1 MTNSDKDRLPVG
13 RLSPERQPA
22 SIDLAD
28 RVRQLSADLGLGGA
42 DYELIQVSS
51 NTVFENPKDRV
62 VARVA
67 SDHVRTWGIAARLA
81 ECQQLAEAG
90 APFLIPLRSEVFQ
103 LPGGDR
109 TTFWPLAVHDLDPNG
124 HDLAALA
131 TATHQVEPPMSL
143 NEWRPQMRRPGQLAS
158 LAAGL
163 REGLPPAFG
172 DQLRDIYDR
181 RLQELVLYWQQLDP
195 ATTLIHGD
203 FSPSNVVRL
212 DGELLMCDPDNLCR
226 GPVEAD
232 LAKIKLDC
240 QALDPV
246 SWDQFLASYQLDYD
260 AELLDK
266 VFRVNEVGALM
277 WSTDL
282 WQSRPAVRSGFE
294 DRLSSLEQEGPDQL
308 PETATPAQVLAET
321 QSTAD
326 YLAAELIESIRQLR
340 TDRPH
345 PGMIDNTLV
354 TNQEGS
360 RSVNRLAVVELAGA
374 QNLLIRPFDP
384 ADIGVIAAAILANQQ
399 PGWQLAEEGTS
410 LNLTI
415 PPTDERK
422 QQLVAHLR
430 NYHQASLS
438 QLRRQYHKDR
448 GRIDPQ
454 NWAEAEKIY
463 QAAEEQMR
471 RIVTDRRQAIVSATC
486 PQPSPVM
493 ARRAAQP

>member
-1 MTNSDKDRLPVG
+1 MTNSDKDRLSVG

-22 SIDLAD
+22 SAGLAD
-28 RVRQLSADLGLGGA
+28 RVRQLSLDLGLGGG
-42 DYELIQVSS
+42 DYELIQASS

-90 APFLIPLRSEVFQ
+90 ASFLTPLRPEVFQ

-109 TTFWPLAVHDLDPNG
+109 TTFWPLAVHDLELNG

-131 TATHQVEPPMSL
+131 TATHQVEPPMPL

-181 RLQELVLYWQQLDP
+181 RLRDLVLYWQRLDP
-195 ATTLIHGD
+195 PTTLIHGD
-203 FSPSNVVRL
+203 FSPSNIVGL

-232 LAKIKLDC
+232 LAKVKLDC
-240 QALDPV
+240 QALDPA

-266 VFRVNEVGALM
+266 AFRVNEVGALM
-277 WSTDL
+277 WSTAL
-282 WQSRPAVRSGFE
+282 WRSSPAVRSGFE
-294 DRLSSLEQEGPDQL
+294 DRLSSLGQEGPTQA

-340 TDRPH
+340 TDQPH
-345 PGMIDNTLV
+345 PGMVDNTRV
-354 TNQEGS
+354 ASSESNHS
-360 RSVNRLAVVELAGA
+360 INRLAVVELAGA
-374 QNLLIRPFDP
+374 ENLLIRPFDP
-384 ADIGVIAAAILANQQ
+384 ADIGGIAAAILANQQ
-399 PGWQLAEEGTS
+399 HGWQLAEEGSS

-415 PPTDERK
+415 PATNERK
-422 QQLVAHLR
+422 QQLVGHLR
-430 NYHQASLS
+430 NYHQASLN

-448 GRIDPQ
+448 DRIDPQ

-463 QAAEEQMR
+463 QTAEKQMQ
-471 RIVTDRRQAIVSATC
+471 RIVTDRQQAIINASR
-486 PQPSPVM
+486 PEPSPAM
-493 ARRAAQP
+493 ARLADRQ